1 MPPFLHPAFQR
12 TPSKNAMAIPDKSTG
27 STGEE
32 YSVERRWNRDLA
44 RDFPHALNKDGLGA
58 KCLLDSKQI
67 SLVEA
72 GGYS

>member
-32 YSVERRWNRDLA
+32 YSVEKRWNRDWLA
-44 RDFPHALNKDGLGA
+44 IFRTH
-58 KCLLDSKQI
+58 
-67 SLVEA
+67 
-72 GGYS
+72 